1 MDQLDHLGW
10 VDHRNY
16 RIWTDRF
23 QIRTT
28 SARFAEWLDYALADY
43 GLRRTAPTR
52 YSIVIEDDGHDGRPG
67 HRFHLLYRGARQI
80 VRSLSVGTV
89 ARMLMG
95 ELEATLFPRRSDAI
109 YLQTALLRSGGHA
122 ALLPAP
128 FLTWIGGLGRGVGR
142 AGIILPDTK
151 TVAVD
156 RSSAEVI
163 PTAPE
168 LNVPGDAAG
177 RLDDLF
183 RPGEG
188 PGERAPVDR
197 RLPIDVVYTVV
208 SEDHPAVSTASRAFT
223 LQRLASSL
231 INTRLM
237 GEGTLRTLAS
247 LVERARCYQIAYG
260 EPRVMLEAIAG
271 SMAG

>member
-1 MDQLDHLGW
+1 MDQLDRLGW

-52 YSIVIEDDGHDGRPG
+52 YSIVIEDHGHDGRPG

-109 YLQTALLRSGGHA
+109 YLQTALLRSGAHA

-142 AGIILPDTK
+142 RRPVLSNRLRRAARDARRGRGLDGRVKRAGSRVGKPPTRSTYPFYAPRGILGG
-151 TVAVD
+151 
-156 RSSAEVI
+156 E
-163 PTAPE
+163 AP
-168 LNVPGDAAG
+168 P
-177 RLDDLF
+177 
-183 RPGEG
+183 
-188 PGERAPVDR
+188 
-197 RLPIDVVYTVV
+197 TVV
-208 SEDHPAVSTASRAFT
+208 GARGSQNGNQGNPSSED
-223 LQRLASSL
+223 
-231 INTRLM
+231 LM
-237 GEGTLRTLAS
+237 FN
-247 LVERARCYQIAYG
+247 
-260 EPRVMLEAIAG
+260 
-271 SMAG
+271 